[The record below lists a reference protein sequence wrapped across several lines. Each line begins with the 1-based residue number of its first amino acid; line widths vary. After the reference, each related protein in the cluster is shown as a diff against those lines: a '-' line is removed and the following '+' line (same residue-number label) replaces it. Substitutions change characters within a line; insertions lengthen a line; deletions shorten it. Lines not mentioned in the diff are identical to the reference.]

1 MPKANP
7 EISAN
12 SSMPFSRAVPVDHT
26 PSPHASAKPAAYNR
40 QAPATARATG
50 MFFSSIDSEIGPAAQ
65 EASAAPINV
74 ATAIPAMRNPAG
86 MVSGADVSTTALP

>member
-7 EISAN
+7 EINAN
-12 SSMPFSRAVPVDHT
+12 SSMPFSRAVPVDQT
-26 PSPHASAKPAAYNR
+26 PRPHASPRPIAYSR
-40 QAPATARATG
+40 QAPATTRATG
-50 MFFSSIDSEIGPAAQ
+50 MFFSSIRSEIGPAAQ

-86 MVSGADVSTTALP
+86 MVSGVDVSTTALP